1 MKESNGVDGEE
12 VGLSRI
18 ERSITYSRLLGAED
32 WQAEP
37 GGLGRIREHRT
48 VRSHGQEGEGGWEHQ
63 PEPPHPGQSHHV
75 SGGQGPSRAL

>member
-37 GGLGRIREHRT
+37 GGLGR
-48 VRSHGQEGEGGWEHQ
+48 VRK
-63 PEPPHPGQSHHV
+63 
-75 SGGQGPSRAL
+75 RR